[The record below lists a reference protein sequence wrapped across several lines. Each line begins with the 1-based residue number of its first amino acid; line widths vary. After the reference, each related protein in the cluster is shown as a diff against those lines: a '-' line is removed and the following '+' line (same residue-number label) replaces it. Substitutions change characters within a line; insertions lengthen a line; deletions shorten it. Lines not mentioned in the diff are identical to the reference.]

1 MELEQY
7 VAPHSNDAEI
17 NVIGSMMLNQSAV
30 EDVIFTGLRA
40 TDFYVN
46 AHSTIYETIVD
57 MSRLNVSIDLVT
69 VRSALL
75 DSGKLQVAGGV
86 EYLVNIAEA
95 TVSPSHARDYAMI
108 VKEKS
113 MRRKIESIG
122 YEFVKLAHDGE
133 KPPKELVDYIEK
145 QVFELNGNTRSNTMQ
160 EIKSVATD
168 FLDDIDQ
175 LYESGVPILGHKS
188 GFMNLD
194 FLTGGLYNTDF
205 WVIAARPAMGK
216 TAFVMNVATNVAT
229 QGKGAVAVFS
239 LEMGGKQLMKRMVA
253 GRSGISASILRRPG
267 MTHSEHSRI
276 TEATN
281 ELYKLPIFIDDK
293 SDLSPFELRQKAR
306 RIKQKYGLSLIVV
319 DYLQLMTSDK
329 RIENRTQEV
338 AEIARA
344 LKGIAKEL
352 NVPVIALS
360 QLSRQV
366 ENRASKR
373 PTLSDLRESG
383 SIEAEADLVAFLY
396 RDAYYAQREAGKEE
410 ELEETEIIIAKHRN
424 GSTGTVY
431 VGFEPK
437 IAKFTNTY

>member
-133 KPPKELVDYIEK
+133 KPPKELVDYIESK
-145 QVFELNGNTRSNTMQ
+145 CLNLMGTLGLTRCR
-160 EIKSVATD
+160 K
-168 FLDDIDQ
+168 
-175 LYESGVPILGHKS
+175 
-188 GFMNLD
+188 
-194 FLTGGLYNTDF
+194 
-205 WVIAARPAMGK
+205 
-216 TAFVMNVATNVAT
+216 
-229 QGKGAVAVFS
+229 
-239 LEMGGKQLMKRMVA
+239 
-253 GRSGISASILRRPG
+253 
-267 MTHSEHSRI
+267 
-276 TEATN
+276 
-281 ELYKLPIFIDDK
+281 
-293 SDLSPFELRQKAR
+293 
-306 RIKQKYGLSLIVV
+306 LSL
-319 DYLQLMTSDK
+319 LLRTFLMTLTSSM
-329 RIENRTQEV
+329 NRV
-338 AEIARA
+338 
-344 LKGIAKEL
+344 
-352 NVPVIALS
+352 
-360 QLSRQV
+360 
-366 ENRASKR
+366 
-373 PTLSDLRESG
+373 
-383 SIEAEADLVAFLY
+383 FLY
-396 RDAYYAQREAGKEE
+396 LVTSQG
-410 ELEETEIIIAKHRN
+410 L
-424 GSTGTVY
+424 
-431 VGFEPK
+431 
-437 IAKFTNTY
+437 